1 MSRPRIPIGTF
12 GDFRFIA
19 TKTGRVS
26 ARALFRDWDGTNRQ
40 VAASGATKAAAE
52 RALKIKLNER
62 NLFRPVET
70 TVTADSTFE
79 QLAEYW
85 LEDVDLENRIS
96 AKTRECYDWHLRKV
110 VLPVFGK
117 LALREIGVARCDTFI
132 KGLARQSYSKARQA
146 RVVMRL
152 VFGLA
157 VRHEIL
163 PRNPMDGIARLHRPP
178 HEPDALTP
186 VEVNAVRMAV
196 QFWAMRIPGSRSSTT
211 SAAMRW

>member
-12 GDFRFIA
+12 GDFRFMT

-26 ARALFRDWDGTNRQ
+26 ARALFRDWGGTNRQ

-62 NLFRPVET
+62 NLYRPVET

-117 LALREIGVARCDTFI
+117 LALREIGDLLMKFSN
-132 KGLARQSYSKARQA
+132 LS
-146 RVVMRL
+146 
-152 VFGLA
+152 
-157 VRHEIL
+157 
-163 PRNPMDGIARLHRPP
+163 
-178 HEPDALTP
+178 TP
-186 VEVNAVRMAV
+186 KSVWLICACY
-196 QFWAMRIPGSRSSTT
+196 IPTT
-211 SAAMRW
+211 